1 MSQYQRNLD
10 LLNRRRVVYRQE
22 PTTDKPDLENDKYMF
37 YENGTYQCYDLF
49 KSTAK
54 ITTYKSLKWHLIV
67 IWYLNPGLDQDEFML
82 IAELISEKT
91 NGFVSFSMHE
101 ELLRKIVYEV
111 SMIDLDVQPKN
122 KLRKVIFKLHCGL
135 TKEEKLSVVGQL
147 IGRSNKIHPD
157 DIYQCMIDL
166 HDMNKKITIRRLSE
180 LLSVSS
186 RTVHRHMCE
195 QLKKEKELLNQ
206 QL

>member
-1 MSQYQRNLD
+1 MSHKRNLKY
-10 LLNRRRVVYRQE
+10 LNDKRIVYRRD
-22 PTTDKPDLENDKYMF
+22 PITDIPDIDNDVLFF
-37 YENGTYQCYDLF
+37 YENGTYECYTLF
-49 KSTAK
+49 SSKAK

-135 TKEEKLSVVGQL
+135 TKEEKLSIVGQL

>member
-1 MSQYQRNLD
+1 M
-10 LLNRRRVVYRQE
+10 YRQE

-135 TKEEKLSVVGQL
+135 TKEEKLSIVGQL

-157 DIYQCMIDL
+157 DVYQCMIDL

>member
-1 MSQYQRNLD
+1 MSQYQRNLE
-10 LLNRRRVVYRQE
+10 LLNRRRIVYRQE

-135 TKEEKLSVVGQL
+135 TKEEKLSIVGQL